1 MAKKRK
7 LLKKILSGSKNIRF
21 DELVTLLE
29 AFGFTLDRVTGSHHI
44 YIHPD
49 LPRPFPIQA
58 VRGQVKPYQ
67 IRQFL
72 KLIET
77 YNLQLEEEPEDDEDE
92 A

>member
-21 DELVTLLE
+21 DELVMMLE
-29 AFGFTLDRVTGSHHI
+29 AFGFMLDRVTGSHHI
-44 YIHPD
+44 YVHPD
-49 LPRPFPIQA
+49 VPRPFPVQEVQGQA
-58 VRGQVKPYQ
+58 KPYQ

-77 YNLQLEEEPEDDEDE
+77 YNLQLEDEQDDHESE

>member
-21 DELVTLLE
+21 DELAVLLE
-29 AFGFTLDRVTGSHHI
+29 AFGFTLDRITGSHHVFM
-44 YIHPD
+44 HPE
-49 LPRPFPIQA
+49 LPRPFPIQE
-58 VRGQVKPYQ
+58 VHGQVKPYQ

-77 YNLQLEEEPEDDEDE
+77 YNLQLEDEPEDEDE
-92 A
+92 P